1 MALPLETPELSDD
14 TSDIRYFIGT
24 VRSRDK
30 RLDWIHR
37 KEAKRADAHEKAVV
51 EVNLC
56 WLKSD
61 F

>member
-1 MALPLETPELSDD
+1 LETPELSDD

>member
-1 MALPLETPELSDD
+1 VALPLETPELSDD

-37 KEAKRADAHEKAVV
+37 KERSVQMRMKKLLLR
-51 EVNLC
+51 
-56 WLKSD
+56 
-61 F
+61 